1 MGPMGGA
8 PPRPPVRQG
17 TSRVVPVVVS
27 AGLAVGVFCGLLFG
41 LGTGKRTA
49 SAEPQNVTNGA
60 KRPDDTYTP
69 EQLANVK
76 DPEKIAPKA
85 GSNTAPAVPS
95 AGSAGS
101 AGAGAGSAGSAGAG
115 AGSDAASPE
124 PAIRA
129 TKLIVEIKPDS
140 AAQTAKIL
148 VDGKEITGTTTDIAV
163 DPGAAKKTVKV
174 LVKSSSYKD
183 IEKEVEVEGES
194 ITLKLELTKT
204 GRSAGSKAGKEG
216 TGGGKGGK
224 GTGGKGKGSGGL
236 IDI

>member
-49 SAEPQNVTNGA
+49 SAEPQKATNGA

-76 DPEKIAPKA
+76 EPEKIAPKA
-85 GSNTAPAVPS
+85 GSNTDPAVPS
-95 AGSAGS
+95 VGSAGS
-101 AGAGAGSAGSAGAG
+101 AAAGS
-115 AGSDAASPE
+115 GSDAASAE
-124 PAIRA
+124 PAIKL
-129 TKLIVEIKPDS
+129 TKLIVKIKPDS
-140 AAQTAKIL
+140 AAQAAKIL

-163 DPGAAKKTVKV
+163 DPGTAKKTVKV

-183 IEKEVEVEGES
+183 VEKEVEVEGEP
-194 ITLKLELTKT
+194 ITLELELTKT
-204 GRSAGSKAGKEG
+204 GRSAGSKAGTEG

-224 GTGGKGKGSGGL
+224 GTGGKGKGKGSGGL